1 MTIHKA
7 RMIKEHSELII
18 RIDKLH
24 NFIYGNGGINIHT
37 DIENNKTQDN
47 LLHNMSE
54 YANKCMQLMN
64 MKNYLHAL
72 ECRLVNEGIHYEN
85 GEYRETVMRIES
97 NPNTEDNSKDNS
109 NKDE

>member
-1 MTIHKA
+1 
-7 RMIKEHSELII
+7 
-18 RIDKLH
+18 
-24 NFIYGNGGINIHT
+24 
-37 DIENNKTQDN
+37 
-47 LLHNMSE
+47 
-54 YANKCMQLMN
+54 MN